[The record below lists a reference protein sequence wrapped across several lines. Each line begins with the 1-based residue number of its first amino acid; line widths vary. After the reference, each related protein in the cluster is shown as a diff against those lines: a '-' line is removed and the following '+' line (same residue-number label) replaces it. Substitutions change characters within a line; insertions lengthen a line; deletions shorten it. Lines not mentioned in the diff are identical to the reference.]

1 MWKLGQPPVS
11 EYDIN
16 KRFDVLLNNL
26 PDFTPDVRPLFFKTA
41 VDVITAQS
49 TGSQSDM
56 SFEEYKKARMASSIA
71 K

>member
-1 MWKLGQPPVS
+1 
-11 EYDIN
+11 
-16 KRFDVLLNNL
+16 VLLNNL
-26 PDFTPDVRPLFFKTA
+26 PDFTPDVRSLFFKTA

>member
-1 MWKLGQPPVS
+1 MWKLGQPPVF

-16 KRFDVLLNNL
+16 KRFDVLNNVF
-26 PDFTPDVRPLFFKTA
+26 DFTPDVRSLIFKTSI
-41 VDVITAQS
+41 DMITAQS
-49 TGSQSDM
+49 TGSQSGM